1 MQAPQLTEHARR
13 RLAAIVGDSRL
24 DGARL
29 VSRLREIRVQ
39 EGVPACSAALRLL
52 AHVEMNEDEAEE
64 LLGELQEHRARISS
78 NLGRDPGLPVA
89 ALDFL
94 SNVKRLISSPTV
106 IEYAQLER
114 TERSAMTD
122 PLTTLFNRRYFQGA
136 LEVEIRRSRRYSLVM
151 SLLLLDLDF
160 FKSVND
166 IYGHVFGD
174 LVLRRAGQVVRRAVR
189 ESDVACRF
197 GGDEFAVVLPE
208 TDRLGAY
215 AVAERIRRRIE
226 ARFAD
231 TPLEGRLVAMTVSG
245 GLAVYAEDGAGADAL
260 VERADE
266 ALYHAKSR
274 GKNSVV
280 LHHAERRGAVR
291 FPVKATTRAEIA
303 AGPDHVLSVVQPVNL
318 SRGGALL
325 ETGPEVPPA
334 GAVELTLWEDNES
347 WRVPGRVVRVEESAE
362 REGRLVAVAFDHPLP
377 EICLQRSVLASQ
389 PSRSHAGGPV

>member
-13 RLAAIVGDSRL
+13 RLAEILGDNRT
-24 DGARL
+24 DGNRL
-29 VSRLREIRVQ
+29 VSRLREIRAQ
-39 EGVPACSAALRLL
+39 EGVLACSAALRLL
-52 AHVEMNEDEAEE
+52 AHLDMSEDEAEG
-64 LLGELQEHRARISS
+64 LLGELQEHRGRIAAA
-78 NLGRDPGLPVA
+78 LGRDPGLHVA
-89 ALDFL
+89 AIDFL
-94 SNVKRLISSPTV
+94 SNVRRLINSPTV

-122 PLTTLFNRRYFQGA
+122 PLTTMFNRRYFQGA

-166 IYGHVFGD
+166 IYGHVVGD

-226 ARFAD
+226 SRFAD
-231 TPLEGRLVAMTVSG
+231 SPIDGRLVAMTVSG
-245 GLAVYAEDGAGADAL
+245 GLAVYAEDAAVADVL
-260 VERADE
+260 IERADE
-266 ALYHAKSR
+266 ALYQAKSR

-280 LHHAERRGAVR
+280 IHHAERRRAVR
-291 FPVKATTRAEIA
+291 FPVRPTTRAEIA
-303 AGPDHVLSVVQPVNL
+303 TGPSQALSVVQPVNL

-325 ETGPEVPPA
+325 ETGPGVAPA
-334 GAVELTLWEDNES
+334 GPVELTLWEDNES
-347 WRVPGRVVRVEESAE
+347 WRVPGRVVRVEEPQG
-362 REGRLVAVAFDHPLP
+362 REGRLVAVAFDQPLP
-377 EICLQRSVLASQ
+377 ESCLQRSVL
-389 PSRSHAGGPV
+389 PSHPLRPHAGGPG